1 MRILIVNGHLHIGG
15 VEKSLVNLLKAFDYS
30 QHQVDLLLVEDLGEY
45 RDEIPPQVHVLY
57 YDMKPTYGS
66 VRSVLAGAVSDKD
79 YKLAWR
85 KTVITAGNKIGK
97 RCLRGLDLPKELAQS
112 YDCAIAYRVGMPL
125 DLVSYV
131 VKAKVKCVWWHHGEF
146 DYPESV
152 VKNWR
157 DACKYVDRIICVSEA
172 SRKMIEPHFPGFEK
186 KMCVV
191 PNMIIP
197 EEIQRAAEAFDPYEG
212 QEGKTIL
219 VSVGRMSAEKHMID
233 TVDDMDALI
242 KRGHKNLLWYLVG
255 DGVERKTIEKRIRE
269 FGLEQYFCL
278 VGNQANPYPYINHAD
293 LYVHPS
299 WVESQGICV
308 LEAMVLKK
316 KSVVVYSEG
325 TDEFIEDGVNA
336 IQAARSI
343 QDLSDKIESA
353 LTCDTG
359 MNLKTGQEKT
369 VNAYSPAAVM
379 PMFFKAVSDTM
390 IE

>member
-1 MRILIVNGHLHIGG
+1 
-15 VEKSLVNLLKAFDYS
+15 
-30 QHQVDLLLVEDLGEY
+30 
-45 RDEIPPQVHVLY
+45 
-57 YDMKPTYGS
+57 MKPTYGS
-66 VRSVLAGAVSDKD
+66 VRSVLARAMSNKD

-157 DACKYVDRIICVSEA
+157 DACKQVDRIICVSEA

-197 EEIQRAAEAFDPYEG
+197 EEIQRAAEAFEPYEG
-212 QEGKTIL
+212 QDGKTIL

-233 TVDDMDALI
+233 TVDVMDALI

-278 VGNQANPYPYINHAD
+278 VGNQANPYPYIIYAD

-308 LEAMVLKK
+308 LEAMALKK

-325 TDEFIEDGVNA
+325 TDEFLEDGVNA

-343 QDLSDKIESA
+343 QDLADKIESA

-379 PMFFKAVSDTM
+379 PMFLKAVSDTT

>member
-379 PMFFKAVSDTM
+379 PMFLKAVSDTM

>member
-45 RDEIPPQVHVLY
+45 RDEIPPQVRVFY

-66 VRSVLAGAVSDKD
+66 VRSVLARAMSNKD

-172 SRKMIEPHFPGFEK
+172 SRKMIEPHFLGFEK
-186 KMCVV
+186 KMRVV

-233 TVDDMDALI
+233 TVDVMDALI

-255 DGVERKTIEKRIRE
+255 DGGERQTIEKRIRE

-278 VGNQANPYPYINHAD
+278 VGNQANPYPYINYAD

-308 LEAMVLKK
+308 LEAMAMKK

-343 QDLSDKIESA
+343 QDLSDKIECA
-353 LTCDTG
+353 LMCDTE
-359 MNLKTGQEKT
+359 MNLKTEQEKT
-369 VNAYSPAAVM
+369 VNVYSPAAVM
-379 PMFFKAVSDTM
+379 PMFLKAILDKT

>member
-45 RDEIPPQVHVLY
+45 RDEIPPQVRVFY

-66 VRSVLAGAVSDKD
+66 VRSVLARAMSNKD

-379 PMFFKAVSDTM
+379 PMFLKAVSDTM